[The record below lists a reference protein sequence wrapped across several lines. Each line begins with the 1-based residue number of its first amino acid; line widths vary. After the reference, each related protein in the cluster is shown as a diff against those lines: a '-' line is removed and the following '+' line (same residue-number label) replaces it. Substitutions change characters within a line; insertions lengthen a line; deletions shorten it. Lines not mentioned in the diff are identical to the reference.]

1 MARFLIIPLTGTLH
15 DVGLSIR
22 GQSTALAR
30 RRGDETDRMASL
42 SALRGRVGWLLAEA
56 DGGLGFVLL
65 HSTFGC
71 PYFPPFYLT
80 VPSVILHSI
89 AAVSVI
95 AVVLAVALLSVARP
109 SFCICIRIARSLL
122 Q

>member
-1 MARFLIIPLTGTLH
+1 MAAGGGGWR
-15 DVGLSIR
+15 IR
-22 GQSTALAR
+22 
-30 RRGDETDRMASL
+30 
-42 SALRGRVGWLLAEA
+42 V
-56 DGGLGFVLL
+56 VLL

-109 SFCICIRIARSLL
+109 SFCIYIRIARSLL